1 MPQNG
6 LCNLEDILVFEGTE
20 GTEENLVSSIY
31 YITLSQ
37 LNLFMSSCGRNL
49 KSQK

>member
-6 LCNLEDILVFEGTE
+6 LCNLEDILVFE